1 MYVELHWIIFM
12 KNSRKSFR
20 HNGSALK
27 ALISGQ
33 RRFKMRQLIIATI
46 TLSFLFVSSGY
57 ITVVSAEDGIRV
69 SETLRHKNRATT
81 APSVQTTPAVPAMPG
96 IKAPQSEPTSESFFE
111 QPDYQAGCC
120 QKPTPFPGLHCC
132 DTQDCGWF
140 DCSSVISSDQ
150 KVYK

>member
-1 MYVELHWIIFM
+1 M
-12 KNSRKSFR
+12 KP
-20 HNGSALK
+20 
-27 ALISGQ
+27 
-33 RRFKMRQLIIATI
+33 LIIAATV
-46 TLSFLFVSSGY
+46 LSFLFISSAY
-57 ITVVSAEDGIRV
+57 ITVVNAEEGIRV

-81 APSVQTTPAVPAMPG
+81 APIDPATPSVKTP
-96 IKAPQSEPTSESFFE
+96 QLEPTGGNFFG

>member
-1 MYVELHWIIFM
+1 M
-12 KNSRKSFR
+12 KP
-20 HNGSALK
+20 
-27 ALISGQ
+27 
-33 RRFKMRQLIIATI
+33 LIIAAI
-46 TLSFLFVSSGY
+46 TLSFLFVSGGY

-81 APSVQTTPAVPAMPG
+81 APSVQTIPAVPAMPG
-96 IKAPQSEPTSESFFE
+96 VTTPSSEPTGGSFFG

-140 DCSSVISSDQ
+140 DCGSAISLDQ